1 MNMNRKAIG
10 VFDSGLG
17 GLTVMKQLIR
27 QMPEEDIIY
36 FGDTGRVPYGTKSTR
51 TIQKYA
57 EQDVRFLLSKQVKMI
72 IAACG
77 TVSSVVPDLGDSLE
91 IPYTGVVE
99 HAARRAAQLT
109 RTEKIGVLGTP
120 ATIRSNSY
128 PRALLALN
136 PKLEVFQT
144 DCPLFVPL
152 VENDMFSAGDP
163 IPALV
168 AERYLAPI
176 LSSGVDTIILGCT
189 HYPLLAPVISRLTGD
204 KVRLVDAGEETA
216 VYARRVLSESSGLN
230 PERERGQY
238 SFYVSDE
245 IDNFVQIATLFLGMD
260 VGASVEKIAIETY

>member
-27 QMPEEDIIY
+27 QMPQEDIIY
-36 FGDTGRVPYGTKSTR
+36 FGDTGRVPYGTKSTQ
-51 TIQKYA
+51 TIAKYA
-57 EQDVRFLLSKQVKMI
+57 AQDIRFLLSKQVKMI

-128 PRALLALN
+128 HRALLALN

-152 VENDMFSAGDP
+152 VENDMFSTGDP
-163 IPALV
+163 IPSLV
-168 AERYLAPI
+168 AQRYLAPI
-176 LSSGVDTIILGCT
+176 LASGVDTIILGCT
-189 HYPLLAPVISRLTGD
+189 HYPLLAPVISQLTGD
-204 KVRLVDAGEETA
+204 SVRLVDAGEETA
-216 VYARRVLSESSGLN
+216 IYTHRILSERDALN
-230 PERERGQY
+230 PESERGQY
-238 SFYVSDE
+238 SFYVSDT
-245 IDNFVQIATLFLGMD
+245 IDNFVQVATLFLGMD
-260 VGASVEKIAIETY
+260 VGASVEKIAIESY